1 MSKIIYTNSDGTVA
15 VVIPTGE
22 VPIEDL
28 PAKLGLTDYEIVEDD
43 VIPSDRTFRNAWVK
57 TGATVVEDL
66 TKAKA
71 VGHDLRR
78 IKRAAEFAPHDEL
91 ISKQIPGSDTDAA
104 EAARATIRSKFATMQ
119 TSIDAATTTAEI
131 KTALEPLPA
140 DSV

>member
-1 MSKIIYTNSDGTVA
+1 MIKIIYQNSEGGVSI
-15 VVIPTGE
+15 VVPSGE

-28 PAKLGLTDYEIVEDD
+28 PSKLGLTDYEIVEDE
-43 VIPSDRTFRNAWVK
+43 VIPSERTFRNAWVK

-71 VGHDLRR
+71 IGHDLRR
-78 IKRAAEFAPHDEL
+78 TKRTAEFAPHDEL

-104 EAARATIRSKFATMQ
+104 EAARATIRTKYATMQ

-131 KTALEPLPA
+131 KTALG
-140 DSV
+140 